1 MIKFSK
7 ALNPPPFKG
16 KINPLPIT
24 LLEPESQAAE
34 SFKLLGVK
42 ILSINSDLRSR
53 VVMVT
58 SPQPFDGKST
68 VAANLAVAIA
78 QELNRYAL
86 LLDCDLRRPCLHQ
99 VFGLQASKGIHEYL
113 ADGSSVTPCLL
124 KTPVKNLTLFPGGS
138 PSSNPSKLLSSDKM
152 RLLIEELRNHYQDRY
167 IIADLPPVG
176 FSVDTSLLS
185 NIVDSVLLV
194 VRSGKT
200 PKKMIREA
208 VARIGR
214 DRLLGVVFNE
224 DGEAHKSYHDYYRY
238 YQKGRRE

>member
-1 MIKFSK
+1 MVKSSK
-7 ALNPPPFKG
+7 ASNSPPFKG
-16 KINPLPIT
+16 KIHPLPIT

-42 ILSINSDLRSR
+42 ILSINSGLRSR

-78 QELNRYAL
+78 QELNKYAL

-99 VFGLQASKGIHEYL
+99 VFGLQASEGIHEYL
-113 ADGSSVTPCLL
+113 ADGNSVTPYLL

-152 RLLIEELRNHYQDRY
+152 RLLIEELRNRYHDRY

-194 VRSGKT
+194 ARSGKT

-208 VARIGR
+208 AARIGR

-224 DGEAHKSYHDYYRY
+224 DGEAHKSYQDYYRY

>member
-1 MIKFSK
+1 MVKSSK
-7 ALNPPPFKG
+7 ASNSPPFKG
-16 KINPLPIT
+16 KIHPLPIT

-42 ILSINSDLRSR
+42 ILSINSGLRSR

-78 QELNRYAL
+78 QELNKYAL

-113 ADGSSVTPCLL
+113 ADGSSVTSYLL
-124 KTPVKNLTLFPGGS
+124 KTPVKNLTLLPGGS

-194 VRSGKT
+194 ARSGKT

-238 YQKGRRE
+238 YRKGRRE